1 MHALTGHELQEWV
14 DVTSRNWKK
23 LISDHPEILGIAC
36 DIRETHTVAQ
46 VLQHIVAVELRYAER
61 ISELPQTGYE
71 IIPYDSAEAIYATH
85 ERAMALLTPLLE
97 RDQAFWDTLIEFPT
111 RSLGTLRATR
121 RTILIHLFMHSI
133 RHYAQLATL
142 VRTHGIKPGWEMDY
156 LMMGLL

>member
-1 MHALTGHELQEWV
+1 MLALTGQELQKWV

-23 LISDHPEILGIAC
+23 LIEAHPELLGFAC
-36 DIRETHTVAQ
+36 DIRETQTVAQ
-46 VLQHIVAVELRYAER
+46 TLQHIVAVELRYAER
-61 ISELPQTGYE
+61 LNGLPETGYE
-71 IIPYDSAEAIYATH
+71 NIPYDSAEAIYATH

-97 RDQAFWDTLIEFPT
+97 RDQAYWDAPLEFPT

-121 RTILIHLFMHSI
+121 RTILIHSLMHSI